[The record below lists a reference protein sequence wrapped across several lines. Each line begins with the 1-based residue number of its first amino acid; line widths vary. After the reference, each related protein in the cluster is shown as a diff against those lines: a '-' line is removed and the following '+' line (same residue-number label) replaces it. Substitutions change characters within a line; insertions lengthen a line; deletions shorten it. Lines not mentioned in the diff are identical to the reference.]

1 MRRSTLFLG
10 TVLSIT
16 VLAVLPPSL
25 FSQEAPASR
34 ETSFNR
40 SWAERAFADTPT
52 AAAPANRIVIIH
64 ESAPG
69 DTKKDLSSGGSRMQ
83 LGEKPY
89 TSGLGV
95 SPQSVIRVELAK
107 PASRFTADIGV
118 DRPYASANS
127 SVRFSVEVGGKKVFA
142 SDFMTSSAGPRTIDV
157 PLEGARTFDLV
168 VEGAHENKGF
178 APADWADA
186 KVLLQDGERLGID
199 DLADQ
204 WDVESD
210 LPFSFMLAGQSSR
223 EFLGQWKRDVHVKQL
238 DNNRVERTV
247 SLQDPKS
254 GLEVRA
260 VAIIYTDTPGVDWT
274 LYLSNHGTADT
285 AVIEKLNAMDVTV
298 DPGVG
303 TTPLLQRL
311 QGSDALANDW
321 QPYDDAL
328 KPGQKIEFGP
338 TRGRSSEGACP
349 FFNLRYGGGGVIT
362 AVGWSGDWS
371 AATEWQKDGKLHL
384 QAGLRNLH
392 LKLHPGESIR
402 SPRIMQLYWFGADQ
416 FHGYNLFRDTMFSHI
431 MPRIDGAVVVPPIV
445 HLSTSFYEFNESTE
459 ADVLSHLGIDQGLR
473 I

>member
-1 MRRSTLFLG
+1 M
-10 TVLSIT
+10 
-16 VLAVLPPSL
+16 
-25 FSQEAPASR
+25 
-34 ETSFNR
+34 
-40 SWAERAFADTPT
+40 
-52 AAAPANRIVIIH
+52 
-64 ESAPG
+64 
-69 DTKKDLSSGGSRMQ
+69 
-83 LGEKPY
+83 GEKPY

-142 SDFMTSSAGPRTIDV
+142 SDFMKSSAGPRTIDV

-238 DNNRVERTV
+238 DKNRVRAHRFSAGSQERFGSARGCHYLYRHSGSRLDFV
-247 SLQDPKS
+247 SFQPRHR
-254 GLEVRA
+254 GH
-260 VAIIYTDTPGVDWT
+260 P
-274 LYLSNHGTADT
+274 
-285 AVIEKLNAMDVTV
+285 VIEKLNAMDVTV
-298 DPGVG
+298 DPGIG

-416 FHGYNLFRDTMFSHI
+416 FHGNNLFPQHYVQPHHAQNRWGRRRPSYRPSEYFVL
-431 MPRIDGAVVVPPIV
+431 RIQRKHRSQCPVAFGI
-445 HLSTSFYEFNESTE
+445 NQG
-459 ADVLSHLGIDQGLR
+459 LGI
-473 I
+473 